1 MTEARAITDSKLDKY
16 FSVTDRA
23 IRKAKSAISQIPEK
37 KKAAED
43 FLDMAERYLS
53 DAKHFK
59 SKGDYVSA
67 FGAVNYAHAWL
78 DAGARLGFFEV
89 HDNEL
94 FAAD

>member
-1 MTEARAITDSKLDKY
+1 MEASKEVTSGKLDRY
-16 FSVTDRA
+16 FSVTERA
-23 IRKAKSAISQIPEK
+23 IGKAKTAISQSPDK

-53 DAKHFK
+53 DAKHFRN
-59 SKGDYVSA
+59 KGDYVSA

>member
-1 MTEARAITDSKLDKY
+1 MEAEKEITSEKLEKY
-16 FSVTDRA
+16 FSVTDKA
-23 IRKAKSAISQIPEK
+23 IKKAKSAISRSPEK

-53 DAKHFK
+53 DAKHFRG
-59 SKGDYVSA
+59 KGDFVSA

-89 HDNEL
+89 HDDEL